1 MRESKDKPS
10 SRNITVGLQALK
22 GKGKIFLMNSQKTGQ
37 TVHLDR
43 QTPSTSHPPAE
54 ARDAGITASGCLRSK
69 TQGSKLSF

>member
-1 MRESKDKPS
+1 MRVSKDKPS

-22 GKGKIFLMNSQKTGQ
+22 GKGKILLMNSRKTGQ

-43 QTPSTSHPPAE
+43 QTLHRPPTE
-54 ARDAGITASGCLRSK
+54 ARDTGIAASGCLGSK